1 MLENGCA
8 VEDVVDEDVD
18 DEDEEDDEDECV
30 DERGRPD
37 VDDVDQRV
45 K

>member
-8 VEDVVDEDVD
+8 VEDVD
-18 DEDEEDDEDECV
+18 DEDIEDDEDECV

-45 K
+45 N